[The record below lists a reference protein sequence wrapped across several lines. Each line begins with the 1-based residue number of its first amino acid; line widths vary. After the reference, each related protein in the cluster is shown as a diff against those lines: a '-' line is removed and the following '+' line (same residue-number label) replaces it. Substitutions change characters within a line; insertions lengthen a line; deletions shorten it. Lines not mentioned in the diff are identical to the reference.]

1 MRILKVDK
9 NSIGFVREDLLMQG
23 KVRIIGFNDRYYY
36 ISKFPIV
43 NGGKFKYNG
52 KEYTL
57 TKLKKPSTRL
67 LISILRRT
75 RDEKSVALDLITE
88 LKERNVV
95 IGLEMPKMKKLDIET
110 NIALLC
116 DEWLSYP
123 NECAYTDSILDKIVA
138 LVEKL
143 HHK

>member
-9 NSIGFVREDLLMQG
+9 NSIGFVSEDLLMQG
-23 KVRIIGFNDRYYY
+23 KVHIIGFTDRYYY

-43 NGGKFKYNG
+43 NGGKFYYNG

-67 LISILRRT
+67 LISILRRA
-75 RDEKSVALDLITE
+75 RDEKSVALELITE
-88 LKERNVV
+88 LKERNV
-95 IGLEMPKMKKLDIET
+95 ICGIEMPKMKKFDIDM
-110 NIALLC
+110 NIAILC

-123 NECAYTDSILDKIVA
+123 NECAYTDSILDQIVA
-138 LVEKL
+138 LVKKL
-143 HHK
+143 HRK

>member
-9 NSIGFVREDLLMQG
+9 NSIGFVSEDLLMQG
-23 KVRIIGFNDRYYY
+23 KVRIIGFTDRYYY

-43 NGGKFKYNG
+43 NGGKFQYNG
-52 KEYTL
+52 TEYTL

-67 LISILRRT
+67 LISILRRA

-88 LKERNVV
+88 LKDRNV
-95 IGLEMPKMKKLDIET
+95 ICGIEMPKMKKFDIDM
-110 NIALLC
+110 NIAILC

-123 NECAYTDSILDKIVA
+123 NECAYTDSILDQIVA
-138 LVEKL
+138 LVKKL